1 MHIVWQFSNHLRS
14 FSRPNEEKDTNRV
27 LRNTHYTMTQNMVIA
42 WMQAG
47 VWFPHMFIGIEDTS
61 VFEQIPQTIDS
72 CDSSVLSI

>member
-1 MHIVWQFSNHLRS
+1 M
-14 FSRPNEEKDTNRV
+14 V